1 MRRLQGRLKISKKND
16 GGENVLLNYAGFLVR
31 RMWQIHVAMFLQE
44 TKGSGMTPLQFSILL
59 TLEESPDLEQ
69 FALAYR
75 VGLDRSNL
83 SEIVSRMT
91 KAGLIKCGP
100 SDRDRRTRVARLTAK
115 GQQLLVRL
123 REKVDRSHARL
134 LEDLPAGERA
144 RFLKMMKA
152 VVEKK
157 NDLGRARFSMRDAG

>member
-1 MRRLQGRLKISKKND
+1 MRKTILAKRD
-16 GGENVLLNYAGFLVR
+16 GGDNLLLEYAGFLVR

-59 TLEESPDLEQ
+59 VLEDSPDLEQ
-69 FALAYR
+69 FALAFR

-83 SEIVSRMT
+83 SEIVTRMT
-91 KAGLIKCGP
+91 SAGLLKCGP
-100 SDRDRRTRVARLTAK
+100 SQRDRRTKVARLTK
-115 GQQLLVRL
+115 RGQQLLRKL
-123 REKVDRSHARL
+123 RARMNRSHARL

-144 RFLKMMKA
+144 DFLRMMKR

-157 NDLGRARFSMRDAG
+157 NELGRARFSMRDAG

>member
-1 MRRLQGRLKISKKND
+1 MKNTILGKRE
-16 GGENVLLNYAGFLVR
+16 GGENTLLEYAGFLVR

-59 TLEESPDLEQ
+59 VLEESPDLEQ
-69 FALAYR
+69 FALASR

-91 KAGLIKCGP
+91 SAGLLKCGP
-100 SDRDRRTRVARLTAK
+100 SQRDRRTKVARLTK
-115 GQQLLVRL
+115 RGQQLLLKL
-123 REKVDRSHARL
+123 RGRVNRSHARL
-134 LEDLPAGERA
+134 LEDLPASERA
-144 RFLKMMKA
+144 DFLRMMKR

-157 NDLGRARFSMRDAG
+157 NELGRARFSMRDAG

>member
-1 MRRLQGRLKISKKND
+1 MKKTILGKRE
-16 GGENVLLNYAGFLVR
+16 GGDNLLLEFAGFLVR

-59 TLEESPDLEQ
+59 VLEESPDLEQ
-69 FALAYR
+69 FALAFR

-83 SEIVSRMT
+83 SEIVMRMT
-91 KAGLIKCGP
+91 SSGLVKCGP
-100 SDRDRRTRVARLTAK
+100 SERDRRSKVARLTK
-115 GQQLLVRL
+115 RGQQLLGKL

-134 LEDLPAGERA
+134 LEDLPARERA
-144 RFLKMMKA
+144 DFLRMMKR

-157 NDLGRARFSMRDAG
+157 NDLGRARFSMGDAG

>member
-1 MRRLQGRLKISKKND
+1 MASLVRKTTLSRRD
-16 GGENVLLNYAGFLVR
+16 GAENILLEYAGFLVR

-59 TLEESPDLEQ
+59 VLEASPDLEQ
-69 FALAYR
+69 FALAFR

-91 KAGLIKCGP
+91 NAGLLKCGP
-100 SDRDRRTRVARLTAK
+100 SQRDRRTKVARLTK
-115 GQQLLVRL
+115 RGLQMLRRL
-123 REKVDRSHARL
+123 RGKVNRSHARL

-144 RFLKMMKA
+144 DFLRMIKM
-152 VVEKK
+152 VVERK
-157 NDLGRARFSMRDAG
+157 NELGRARFSMRDAG

>member
-1 MRRLQGRLKISKKND
+1 MGKQD
-16 GGENVLLNYAGFLVR
+16 GAENILLEYAGFLVR
-31 RMWQIHVAMFLQE
+31 RMWQIHVSMFLQE

-59 TLEESPDLEQ
+59 VLEESPDLEQ
-69 FALAYR
+69 FALAFR

-91 KAGLIKCGP
+91 STGLLKCGP
-100 SDRDRRTRVARLTAK
+100 SPRDRRTKVARLTK
-115 GQQLLVRL
+115 QGQQLLRRL
-123 REKVDRSHARL
+123 RGKVNRSHAHL

-144 RFLKMMKA
+144 DFLRMMKK

-157 NDLGRARFSMRDAG
+157 NELGRARFSMRDAG